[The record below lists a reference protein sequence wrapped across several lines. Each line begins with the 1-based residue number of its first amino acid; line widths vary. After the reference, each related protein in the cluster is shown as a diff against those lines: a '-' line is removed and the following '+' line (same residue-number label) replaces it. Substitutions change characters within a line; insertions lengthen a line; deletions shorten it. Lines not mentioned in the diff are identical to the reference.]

1 MFFLLCLICI
11 YNFINPMKIEDIE
24 VTSAIKAISKFVLF
38 RILKVDFSYLS
49 IFDCYLVVLSY

>member
-1 MFFLLCLICI
+1 
-11 YNFINPMKIEDIE
+11 MKIEDIE